1 MNISQAKLINLVDFL
16 EQEGHKAV
24 KQRGH
29 IYWYNS
35 PIRSESSP
43 SFKVDSSRNE
53 WYDYGLGEGGDILD
67 LIKGLYNVKT
77 TSEALT
83 ILAPKSN
90 SFINAIYH
98 RKDAPPKRQESGQ
111 MHNVAY
117 HPLTHQ
123 ALLSY
128 MLKRKIDVNLS
139 RVYCCEVHYDLR
151 DKHYFGIAFRN
162 RIGGYEIRNQYYKG
176 CIGHK
181 DITLI
186 RKSNEEI
193 QEHII
198 VFEGFMD
205 FLSYMMLTDI
215 KSSRICLPYQC
226 DYMIL
231 NSINCLDKALS
242 ELPSYKYVHSY
253 LDNDDGGKR
262 TFQSM
267 KDILGDIVIDETHRF
282 NPYNDLNDYL
292 VKQPN
297 SEL

>member
-24 KQRGH
+24 KQKGH

-35 PIRSESSP
+35 PIRSESTP

-77 TSEALT
+77 TSEALS

-111 MHNVAY
+111 MHNVVY

-128 MLKRKIDVNLS
+128 MMKRKIDVNLS
-139 RVYCCEVHYDLR
+139 R
-151 DKHYFGIAFRN
+151 
-162 RIGGYEIRNQYYKG
+162 
-176 CIGHK
+176 CIVAKSIMTCATSIISALLFVIELEGTKSETNIIK
-181 DITLI
+181 D
-186 RKSNEEI
+186 
-193 QEHII
+193 
-198 VFEGFMD
+198 V
-205 FLSYMMLTDI
+205 
-215 KSSRICLPYQC
+215 
-226 DYMIL
+226 
-231 NSINCLDKALS
+231 
-242 ELPSYKYVHSY
+242 
-253 LDNDDGGKR
+253 
-262 TFQSM
+262 
-267 KDILGDIVIDETHRF
+267 
-282 NPYNDLNDYL
+282 
-292 VKQPN
+292 
-297 SEL
+297 

>member
-151 DKHYFGIAFRN
+151 NKHYFGIAFRN
-162 RIGGYEIRNQYYKG
+162 RIGGYEIRNQYYLKSATIIQYTIKG
-176 CIGHK
+176 
-181 DITLI
+181 
-186 RKSNEEI
+186 R
-193 QEHII
+193 
-198 VFEGFMD
+198 FM
-205 FLSYMMLTDI
+205 
-215 KSSRICLPYQC
+215 SR
-226 DYMIL
+226 
-231 NSINCLDKALS
+231 
-242 ELPSYKYVHSY
+242 
-253 LDNDDGGKR
+253 
-262 TFQSM
+262 
-267 KDILGDIVIDETHRF
+267 
-282 NPYNDLNDYL
+282 
-292 VKQPN
+292 
-297 SEL
+297 

>member
-1 MNISQAKLINLVDFL
+1 MNISQAKLINLVDYL
-16 EQEGHKAV
+16 EKEGYKAV
-24 KQRGH
+24 KQRGN

-35 PIRSESSP
+35 PLRNENTP
-43 SFKVDSSRNE
+43 SFKVDSRRNE
-53 WYDYGLGEGGDILD
+53 WYDYGIGEGGDILD
-67 LIKGLYNVKT
+67 LIKGLYKVKT
-77 TSEALT
+77 TSEALA

-90 SFINAIYH
+90 TFINAIYH
-98 RKDAPPKRQESGQ
+98 RRDAPPKRQESGQ

-117 HPLTHQ
+117 LPLTHQ

-128 MLKRKIDVNLS
+128 IMKRKIDVNLS

-186 RKSNEEI
+186 RESKEEI
-193 QEHII
+193 QEHIAI
-198 VFEGFMD
+198 FEGFMD
-205 FLSYMMLTDI
+205 FLSYLMLSGA
-215 KSSRICLPYQC
+215 KHSHICLPYPC

-231 NSINCLDKALS
+231 NSINCLDKALA

-262 TFQSM
+262 TFESM
-267 KDILGDIVIDETHRF
+267 REVLGDIVVDESYRF
-282 NPYNDLNDYL
+282 NPFNDLNDYL

-297 SEL
+297 SER

>member
-24 KQRGH
+24 KQKGR

-35 PIRSESSP
+35 PIRSENTP

-111 MHNVAY
+111 MHNVVY

-128 MLKRKIDVNLS
+128 MMKRKIDVNLS

-176 CIGHK
+176 CIGH
-181 DITLI
+181 
-186 RKSNEEI
+186 
-193 QEHII
+193 
-198 VFEGFMD
+198 
-205 FLSYMMLTDI
+205 
-215 KSSRICLPYQC
+215 
-226 DYMIL
+226 
-231 NSINCLDKALS
+231 
-242 ELPSYKYVHSY
+242 
-253 LDNDDGGKR
+253 
-262 TFQSM
+262 
-267 KDILGDIVIDETHRF
+267 
-282 NPYNDLNDYL
+282 
-292 VKQPN
+292 
-297 SEL
+297 

>member
-24 KQRGH
+24 KQRGN

-53 WYDYGLGEGGDILD
+53 WYDYGLGEA
-67 LIKGLYNVKT
+67 

-151 DKHYFGIAFRN
+151 GFPFIHDALR
-162 RIGGYEIRNQYYKG
+162 
-176 CIGHK
+176 HK
-181 DITLI
+181 
-186 RKSNEEI
+186 E
-193 QEHII
+193 Q
-198 VFEGFMD
+198 
-205 FLSYMMLTDI
+205 
-215 KSSRICLPYQC
+215 PYLLA
-226 DYMIL
+226 I
-231 NSINCLDKALS
+231 
-242 ELPSYKYVHSY
+242 
-253 LDNDDGGKR
+253 
-262 TFQSM
+262 SM
-267 KDILGDIVIDETHRF
+267 
-282 NPYNDLNDYL
+282 
-292 VKQPN
+292 
-297 SEL
+297 

>member
-1 MNISQAKLINLVDFL
+1 MNISQAKLINLVDYL
-16 EQEGHKAV
+16 EKEGYKAV
-24 KQRGH
+24 KQRGN

-35 PIRSESSP
+35 PLRNENTP
-43 SFKVDSSRNE
+43 SFKVDSRRNE
-53 WYDYGLGEGGDILD
+53 WYDYGIGEGGDILD
-67 LIKGLYNVKT
+67 LIKGLYKVKT
-77 TSEALT
+77 TSDALA

-90 SFINAIYH
+90 TYINAIYH
-98 RKDAPPKRQESGQ
+98 RRDAPPKRQESGQ

-117 HPLTHQ
+117 LPLTHQ

-128 MLKRKIDVNLS
+128 IMKRKIDVNLS
-139 RVYCCEVHYDLR
+139 RVYCCEVHYDIR

-186 RKSNEEI
+186 RESKEEI
-193 QEHII
+193 QEHIAI
-198 VFEGFMD
+198 FEGFMD
-205 FLSYMMLTDI
+205 FLSYLMLSGA
-215 KSSRICLPYQC
+215 KHSHICLPYPC

-231 NSINCLDKALS
+231 NSINCLDKALA

-262 TFQSM
+262 TFDSM
-267 KDILGDIVIDETHRF
+267 KEVLGDVVVDESYRF
-282 NPYNDLNDYL
+282 NPFNDLNDYL

-297 SEL
+297 SER